1 MHGAAMIKQSDLVN
15 ALTLARQLFGQLSE
29 IDRNSIQCQLG
40 KLIKLVAGVPT
51 GTGSGRSGLQY
62 KAHATLHA
70 QRLVTKSW
78 SAACQMLNATF
89 TNTGDMG
96 TEASFA
102 GYTDT
107 AWRLMGDWVR
117 EEPEFDFDAVL
128 DIEPEIGDDGQDDEA
143 HGNMEDDTEFAFD
156 QDIGVGVDSGILEDI
171 RSEGHAF
178 SDGHTTP
185 DGQPSEHDTDS
196 DSNCGPDLAVPED
209 KLAIDLRPMIFIAG
223 CLHILHNCM
232 KACDM
237 CWGIGMSLLRWT
249 KVCRG
254 CSQKRGP
261 RSKKHS
267 SN

>member
-51 GTGSGRSGLQY
+51 RTGSGRSGLQY

-223 CLHILHNCM
+223 CLHILHNCTE
-232 KACDM
+232 
-237 CWGIGMSLLRWT
+237 GLRHVLGYWDVFIEMDKSVSRMLT
-249 KVCRG
+249 K
-254 CSQKRGP
+254 KR
-261 RSKKHS
+261 SE
-267 SN
+267 NEETQQ